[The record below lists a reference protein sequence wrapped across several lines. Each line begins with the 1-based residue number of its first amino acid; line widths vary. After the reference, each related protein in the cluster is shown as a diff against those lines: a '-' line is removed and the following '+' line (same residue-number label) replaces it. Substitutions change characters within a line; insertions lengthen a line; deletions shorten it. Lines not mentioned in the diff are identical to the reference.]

1 VLDIIMT
8 KTSIQIVR
16 VLVDLYETF
25 KNDFE
30 WKKRVTVDQQLEK
43 FKETNR
49 LFEMKMTIGIRN
61 KK

>member
-1 VLDIIMT
+1 MLDIIMT

>member
-1 VLDIIMT
+1 MT